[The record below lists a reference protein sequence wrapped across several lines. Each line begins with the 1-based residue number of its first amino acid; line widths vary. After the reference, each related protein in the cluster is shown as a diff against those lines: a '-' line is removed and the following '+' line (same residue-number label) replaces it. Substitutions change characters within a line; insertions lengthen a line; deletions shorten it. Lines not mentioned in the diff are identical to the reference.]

1 MNIIS
6 LLPSTTEIVYAL
18 GLGEQLK
25 GVTHEC
31 DFPEEA
37 KSKPHITSNALPGGE
52 HSGAE
57 IDRLVRE
64 RVLNGQS
71 IYDLD
76 RGLLAQI
83 EPDLILTQEL
93 CEVCAVAYDDVV
105 AVAETLPNVPRVA
118 SFEPDSIELILQ
130 SIHDISWLAAR
141 PEVGR
146 DLVAGLQARLDTLAQ
161 RLEGVE
167 PRRALCLEWLD
178 PPMIGGH
185 WVPEM
190 VRLAGG
196 VDVLGTE
203 GKPSVRVTWDAIAAS
218 NPELVVLM
226 PCGYDLETTDRMT
239 SELDGVPEWR
249 ELSAVKAGQVY
260 AVDGSS
266 YFNRPGPR
274 IVDGVELLARLFH
287 PERCAGLGPD
297 AARRVQNRA
306 P

>member
-1 MNIIS
+1 
-6 LLPSTTEIVYAL
+6 
-18 GLGEQLK
+18 
-25 GVTHEC
+25 
-31 DFPEEA
+31 
-37 KSKPHITSNALPGGE
+37 
-52 HSGAE
+52 
-57 IDRLVRE
+57 
-64 RVLNGQS
+64 
-71 IYDLD
+71 
-76 RGLLAQI
+76 
-83 EPDLILTQEL
+83 
-93 CEVCAVAYDDVV
+93 
-105 AVAETLPNVPRVA
+105 
-118 SFEPDSIELILQ
+118 
-130 SIHDISWLAAR
+130 
-141 PEVGR
+141 
-146 DLVAGLQARLDTLAQ
+146 
-161 RLEGVE
+161 
-167 PRRALCLEWLD
+167 
-178 PPMIGGH
+178 
-185 WVPEM
+185 M
-190 VRLAGG
+190 VWLAGG